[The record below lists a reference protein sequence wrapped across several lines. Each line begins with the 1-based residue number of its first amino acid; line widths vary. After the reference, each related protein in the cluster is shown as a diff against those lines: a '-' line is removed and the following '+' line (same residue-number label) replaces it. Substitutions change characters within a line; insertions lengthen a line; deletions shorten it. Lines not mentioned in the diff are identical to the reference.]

1 MRVQKRVGV
10 QRVRNNQAPGGQ
22 EGFPNFSSKK
32 VHLSGSRRGLLL
44 LIFQFSKLKLGERGM
59 GATLTVLLFVLED
72 GGTRRRFKSLRDI
85 TLSWGKELW

>member
-32 VHLSGSRRGLLL
+32 
-44 LIFQFSKLKLGERGM
+44 F
-59 GATLTVLLFVLED
+59 
-72 GGTRRRFKSLRDI
+72 
-85 TLSWGKELW
+85 KELPELLVQPQLADVRTVVTLQDKEVVPLVITKLRIHGVGHLFLSAIS